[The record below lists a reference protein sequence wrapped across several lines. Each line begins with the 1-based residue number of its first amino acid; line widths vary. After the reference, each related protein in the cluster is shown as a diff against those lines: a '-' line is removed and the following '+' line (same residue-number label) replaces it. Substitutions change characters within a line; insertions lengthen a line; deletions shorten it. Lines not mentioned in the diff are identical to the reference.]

1 MNQIDAMRI
10 FVRVA
15 ELSSFTAAA
24 EQLDLP
30 KATVS
35 GAVQQLERQLDARL
49 LNRTTRRVKLTLD
62 GQAAMERCLDLLS
75 DLDDLR
81 TMFQRTPA
89 ALTGRLRVDM
99 PTGLAKNLMP
109 RIPEF
114 LERHPGITLELNTT
128 DRRVDLIREGFDCV
142 VRVGALQDLTLVAR
156 LLGHLRMVNC
166 VSPAYVARFGVPDSI
181 AALTEHRLVHYVTTP
196 STFEYVD
203 AAGQVQEVPMQG
215 VLTVNESEA
224 YRAACRAGLG
234 IIQLPEHGAREELAS
249 GTLVEILPAHR
260 AAPMPVNL
268 LYASRRHLSRRLR
281 AFIDWIAESSS
292 LFVSTVAS

>member
-1 MNQIDAMRI
+1 MRI

-15 ELSSFTAAA
+15 ELTSFTAAA
-24 EQLDLP
+24 DQLDLP
-30 KATVS
+30 RASVS
-35 GAVQQLERQLDARL
+35 GAVQQLERQLDVRL
-49 LNRTTRRVKLTLD
+49 LNRTTRRVRLTPD
-62 GQAAMERCLDLLS
+62 GQAVLERCLDLLS
-75 DLDDLR
+75 DFDELQ
-81 TMFQRTPA
+81 TMFQRMPA

-114 LERHPGITLELNTT
+114 LEQHPGITLELSST

-142 VRVGALQDLTLVAR
+142 VRVGTLQDSTLVAR
-156 LLGHLRMVNC
+156 PLGHLRMVNC
-166 VSPAYVARFGVPDSI
+166 VSPAYAARFGVPEAI
-181 AALTEHRLVHYVTTP
+181 AGLAEHRLVHYGSTP
-196 STFEYVD
+196 STFEYLD
-203 AAGQVQEVPMQG
+203 AAGIVQEVPMKG

-234 IIQLPEHGAREELAS
+234 IIQVPEHGVREELAN
-249 GTLVEILPAHR
+249 GTLIEVLPGHR

-281 AFIDWIAESSS
+281 AFIEWVGKAVGPLVSNPSS
-292 LFVSTVAS
+292 

>member
-1 MNQIDAMRI
+1 MRI

-15 ELSSFTAAA
+15 ELASFTAAA
-24 EQLDLP
+24 DQLGLP
-30 KATVS
+30 RASVS
-35 GAVQQLERQLDARL
+35 GAVQQLERQLDVRL
-49 LNRTTRRVKLTLD
+49 LNRTTRRVQVTPD
-62 GQAAMERCLDLLS
+62 GQAVLERCLDLLS
-75 DLDDLR
+75 DLDELQ

-128 DRRVDLIREGFDCV
+128 DRRVDLIRDGFDCV
-142 VRVGALQDLTLVAR
+142 VRVGKLQDSTLVAR
-156 LLGHLRMVNC
+156 PLGHLWMVNC
-166 VSPAYVARFGVPDSI
+166 VSPAYTARFGVPGSI
-181 AALTEHRLVHYVTTP
+181 ASLAGHRLVHYGNTP
-196 STFEYVD
+196 STFEYLD
-203 AAGQVQEVPMQG
+203 TAGVVQEVPMKS

-234 IIQLPEHGAREELAS
+234 IIQVPEHGVREELHNGA
-249 GTLVEILPAHR
+249 LIEVLPRHR

-268 LYASRRHLSRRLR
+268 LYASRRHMSRRLR
-281 AFIDWIAESSS
+281 AFIDWLGDAAGP
-292 LFVSTVAS
+292 LVSNPYKGSA